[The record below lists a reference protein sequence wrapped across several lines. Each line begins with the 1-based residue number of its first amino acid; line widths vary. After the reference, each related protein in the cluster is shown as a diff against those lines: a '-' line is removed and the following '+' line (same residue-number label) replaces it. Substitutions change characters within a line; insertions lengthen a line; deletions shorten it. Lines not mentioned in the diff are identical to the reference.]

1 MITSV
6 PQVMVQ
12 KFLPISMAEFNHQCN
27 SFTTDRSDKEGVEG
41 RGEEVGGG
49 GWVYHGRVNV
59 QNYKS
64 SGSICGG
71 WGDAQEKVH
80 KRSGSLLTLAA
91 ALNVIIFS

>member
-64 SGSICGG
+64 SRSICGG
-71 WGDAQEKVH
+71 GGRTGK
-80 KRSGSLLTLAA
+80 SS
-91 ALNVIIFS
+91 